1 LLNNKNEFAEGQP
14 MKKSCLFGLFY
25 ACVITFVSAS
35 ANVAEA
41 VAQNTSKYGAEDI
54 PLNKIVT
61 GVYQANLNRNN
72 TLSSGLLDT
81 LFMISCGVIGI
92 FLLHK
97 TNLSLALIV
106 RQRGSRRFDLLVE
119 FPLTDSQGLLV
130 VKDRRR
136 LPERR
141 KAKHGIYD
149 LIAGQMHN
157 D

>member
-1 LLNNKNEFAEGQP
+1 

-25 ACVITFVSAS
+25 ACVIIFVGAS
-35 ANVAEA
+35 TNAAEA
-41 VAQNTSKYGAEDI
+41 VVQNTSKYGAEDI

-72 TLSSGLLDT
+72 TPSSGLLDT
-81 LFMISCGVIGI
+81 LFIISCGVIGI

-97 TNLSLALIV
+97 TNSSLALIV
-106 RQRGSRRFDLLVE
+106 RQKGSRRFDLPIE

-136 LPERR
+136 LSERR
-141 KAKHGIYD
+141 KAEHSIYD
-149 LIAGQMHN
+149 LIAGQIHN

>member
-1 LLNNKNEFAEGQP
+1 

-35 ANVAEA
+35 TNAAEA
-41 VAQNTSKYGAEDI
+41 VVQNTSKYGAEDI

-72 TLSSGLLDT
+72 TPSSGLLDT
-81 LFMISCGVIGI
+81 LFIISCGVIGV

-106 RQRGSRRFDLLVE
+106 RQKGSRRFDLPIE

-136 LPERR
+136 LSERR
-141 KAKHGIYD
+141 KAEHGIYD